1 MTYTK
6 SDIDKLKVKFDGIE
20 KVDHNY
26 SQALQDIFVLTM
38 LSGKQNGV
46 YVEIGG
52 SDPININ
59 NTYILEK
66 TFGWKGL
73 SFEIDEEIVDYYN
86 STRINKCICLDAT
99 TADYS
104 KIFKENNL
112 PKHIDYLQVDIEPA
126 WQTLKSLKQVDL
138 DTYRFSVI
146 TFETDAYQGNDAV
159 IRQSRSILTDHG
171 YQLVASNVKNLGNA
185 FEDWYVDPQVVSED
199 VWKQFQCDNLESLEV
214 IFK

>member
-6 SDIDKLKVKFDGIE
+6 SDINKLKLKFDGVEKIE
-20 KVDHNY
+20 NNH
-26 SQALQDIFVLTM
+26 SQALQDMFVLTM
-38 LSGKQNGV
+38 LNGKSDGF

-59 NTYILEK
+59 NTYILEQ

-73 SFEIDEEIVDYYN
+73 SFEIDEEIVEYYN

-104 KIFKENNL
+104 KIFEENNL

-146 TFETDAYQGNDAV
+146 TFETDAYQGNNAV
-159 IRQSRSILTDHG
+159 IKESRSILTNYG
-171 YQLVASNVKNLGNA
+171 YQLVASNVSNLGNP
-185 FEDWYVDPQVVSED
+185 FEDWYVDPQVVSENI
-199 VWKQFQCDNLESLEV
+199 WKQFQCDNLESLEV

>member
-6 SDIDKLKVKFDGIE
+6 SDINKLKIEFDGID

-26 SQALQDIFVLTM
+26 SQALQDMFVLTM
-38 LSGKQNGV
+38 LNGKKDGV

-104 KIFKENNL
+104 KIFEENNL

-126 WQTLKSLKQVDL
+126 WQTLKSLKQIDL

-159 IRQSRSILTDHG
+159 IRQSQSILTDHG

-185 FEDWYVDPQVVSED
+185 FEDWYVDPQVVSESI
-199 VWKQFQCDNLESLEV
+199 WKQFQCDNLESLEV

>member
-6 SDIDKLKVKFDGIE
+6 SDIDKLKLKFDGID

-26 SQALQDIFVLTM
+26 SQAFQDLFVLTM
-38 LSGKQNGV
+38 LNGKKDGV

-104 KIFKENNL
+104 KIFEENNL

-146 TFETDAYQGNDAV
+146 TFETDAYQGNSAV
-159 IRQSRSILTDHG
+159 IKESRSIFADYG
-171 YQLVASNVKNLGNA
+171 YQLVASNVKNLSNP

-199 VWKQFQCDNLESLEV
+199 IWKQFQCDNLESSEV

>member
-6 SDIDKLKVKFDGIE
+6 SDIDKLKLKFDGVD

-26 SQALQDIFVLTM
+26 SQAFQDLFVLTM
-38 LSGKQNGV
+38 LNGKQDGV

-104 KIFKENNL
+104 KIFEENNL

-146 TFETDAYQGNDAV
+146 TFETDAYQGNSAV
-159 IRQSRSILTDHG
+159 IKESRSIFADYG
-171 YQLVASNVKNLGNA
+171 YQLVASNVRNLSNP

-199 VWKQFQCDNLESLEV
+199 IWKQFQCDNLESSEV

>member
-6 SDIDKLKVKFDGIE
+6 SDIDKLKVKFDGID

-26 SQALQDIFVLTM
+26 SQALQDMFVLTM
-38 LSGKQNGV
+38 LNGKQNGV

-66 TFGWKGL
+66 TFGWKGI

-104 KIFKENNL
+104 KIFEENNL

-159 IRQSRSILTDHG
+159 IRQSRAIFTDHG

>member
-6 SDIDKLKVKFDGIE
+6 SDINKLKIEFDGID

-26 SQALQDIFVLTM
+26 SQALQDMFVLTM
-38 LSGKQNGV
+38 LNGKKGGV

-104 KIFKENNL
+104 KIFEENNL

-126 WQTLKSLKQVDL
+126 WQTLKSLKQIDL

-159 IRQSRSILTDHG
+159 IRQSQSILTDHG

-185 FEDWYVDPQVVSED
+185 FEDWYVDPQVVSESI
-199 VWKQFQCDNLESLEV
+199 WKQFQCDNLESLEV

>member
-6 SDIDKLKVKFDGIE
+6 SDIDKLKLKFDGIE
-20 KVDHNY
+20 KIDHNY
-26 SQALQDIFVLTM
+26 SQALQDLFVLTM
-38 LSGKQNGV
+38 LNGKQSGV

-66 TFGWKGL
+66 TFDWKGI
-73 SFEIDEEIVDYYN
+73 SFEIDEEIVKHYN
-86 STRINKCICLDAT
+86 STRTNQCICLDAT
-99 TADYS
+99 KADYS
-104 KIFKENNL
+104 KIFEENNL
-112 PKHIDYLQVDIEPA
+112 PKHMDYLQVDIEPA

-138 DTYRFSVI
+138 NTYRFSVI
-146 TFETDAYQGNDAV
+146 TFETDAYQGNSAV
-159 IRQSRSILTDHG
+159 IKESRSIFTDYG

-199 VWKQFQCDNLESLEV
+199 IWKHYQCDNLESLEV

>member
-1 MTYTK
+1 MTYSK
-6 SDIDKLKVKFDGIE
+6 SNIDKLKLKFDGIE
-20 KVDHNY
+20 KIDHNY
-26 SQALQDIFVLTM
+26 SQALQDMFVLTM
-38 LSGKQNGV
+38 LNGKNNGV

-104 KIFKENNL
+104 KIFEENNL

-159 IRQSRSILTDHG
+159 IKQSRSILTDHG

>member
-26 SQALQDIFVLTM
+26 SQALQDMFVLTM
-38 LSGKQNGV
+38 LNGKQDGV

-104 KIFKENNL
+104 KIFEENNL

-159 IRQSRSILTDHG
+159 IKQSRSILTDHG

>member
-6 SDIDKLKVKFDGIE
+6 SDIDKLKVKFDGIDN
-20 KVDHNY
+20 VDHNY
-26 SQALQDIFVLTM
+26 SQAFQDMFVLTM
-38 LSGKQNGV
+38 LNGKSGGV

-104 KIFKENNL
+104 KIFEENNL

-159 IRQSRSILTDHG
+159 IKQSRSILTEHG

-185 FEDWYVDPQVVSED
+185 FEDWYVDPQVVSES
-199 VWKQFQCDNLESLEV
+199 VWKQFQCDNLESSEV

>member
-1 MTYTK
+1 MTYSK
-6 SDIDKLKVKFDGIE
+6 SNIDKLKLKFDGIE
-20 KVDHNY
+20 KIDHNY
-26 SQALQDIFVLTM
+26 SQALQDMFVLTM
-38 LSGKQNGV
+38 LNGKQDGV

-104 KIFKENNL
+104 KIFEENNL

-159 IRQSRSILTDHG
+159 IKQSRSILTEHG